1 MIYQHPLA
9 YLLGLE
15 GVALLH
21 AFAGE
26 YDRDFTEAR
35 LAGVRAL
42 LDSADQLGSG
52 AAIRPIPIVEG
63 YRAWAES
70 YDLPGNQ
77 LIDLEQPIVREILD
91 GLPPGTA
98 LDAACGTGRH
108 AEYLAT
114 LGHTVIGV
122 DSSPEMLAVA
132 TAKVPGAE
140 FREGDLHQ
148 LPLPDQHVDVV
159 VCALALTHVPEL
171 APALT
176 EFVRVLRPGGHLVI
190 SDSRGLLGYFGS
202 PVVKALPGGGFGYLP
217 HRNWLTS
224 DYLAAALPLGLRVR
238 RCAEPRRPSPL
249 IDPEENPQP
258 ARFPRASHLTSGSFI
273 PGVRPPPTPP
283 TATTPLRSCGISSF
297 RPPPRLCNG
306 SQRFT
311 RSAGNCGVE
320 VLEFRHS
327 GFGG

>member
-35 LAGVRAL
+35 LAEVRAL
-42 LDSADQLGSG
+42 LESADQLGSG
-52 AAIRPIPIVEG
+52 AAIRPIPVVEG
-63 YRAWAES
+63 YGAWAES

-91 GLPPGTA
+91 GLPLGTA

-122 DSSPEMLAVA
+122 DSSPEMLAIA
-132 TAKVPGAE
+132 AAKVPGAE
-140 FREGDLHQ
+140 FSEGDLHQ

-171 APALT
+171 VPVLT

-217 HRNWLTS
+217 HRNWLTATTWPPPS
-224 DYLAAALPLGLRVR
+224 PWACGSAAA
-238 RCAEPRRPSPL
+238 PSP
-249 IDPEENPQP
+249 
-258 ARFPRASHLTSGSFI
+258 AA
-273 PGVRPPPTPP
+273 PTP
-283 TATTPLRSCGISSF
+283 
-297 RPPPRLCNG
+297 
-306 SQRFT
+306 
-311 RSAGNCGVE
+311 
-320 VLEFRHS
+320 
-327 GFGG
+327 